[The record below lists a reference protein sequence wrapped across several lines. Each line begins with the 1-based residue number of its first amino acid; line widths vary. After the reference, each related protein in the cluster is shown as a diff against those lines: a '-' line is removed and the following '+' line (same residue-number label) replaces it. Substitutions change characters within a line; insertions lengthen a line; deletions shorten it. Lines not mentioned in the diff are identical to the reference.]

1 MIGTVM
7 NSVSGLLGLSH
18 SLYDGALPAIE
29 ALIADD
35 AQPNVVY
42 SPSAKNEMTGDP
54 IAKEIDHTHYED
66 EDIDKLWDKTQ
77 ELLKINVGDY
87 L

>member
-1 MIGTVM
+1 M
-7 NSVSGLLGLSH
+7 NAGSALFGMSH

-29 ALIADD
+29 ALIADN
-35 AQPNVVY
+35 ALPNMVY

-54 IAKEIDHTHYED
+54 IAREIDHTHYED

-77 ELLKINVGDY
+77 ELLEIKVSEY
-87 L
+87 F